1 MKNLFDIRGR
11 VVVVTG
17 GAGILGRSICVY
29 LAEQGARVAVLDRDE
44 KAGEALV
51 GEIRAAGG
59 DALFFATDVLNR
71 EVLVSNREAILGAWG
86 QIDILLNA
94 AGGNMGG
101 ATIAPDKSFLDLEI
115 EAFRKVVDLNLFGT
129 VLPTTVFG
137 EAMTARRKG
146 VIVNFCSESA
156 LRPLTRVVGYGA
168 AKAAIANYTKYMAAE
183 LAMKFSPE
191 MRVNAIVPGFLLTNQ
206 NRALLTNEDGS
217 YTDRARTIIAHT
229 PAGRFAEP
237 EELLG
242 TIHYLVSD
250 ASSFVTGALAVV
262 DGGFYAFSILSAAGA
277 VSSAGSDGHGI
288 GPGSFAASGNVQEV
302 QPPHSRL
309 QRRKNNRGLRPRG
322 TLYFL
327 AAKSTKNSPA
337 DACAYFVPSNAGS
350 GRLFAGAH
358 VPRPL
363 RSRF

>member
-137 EAMTARRKG
+137 EA
-146 VIVNFCSESA
+146 IVNFCSESA

-262 DGGFYAFSILSAAGA
+262 DGGFDAFSI
-277 VSSAGSDGHGI
+277 
-288 GPGSFAASGNVQEV
+288 
-302 QPPHSRL
+302 
-309 QRRKNNRGLRPRG
+309 
-322 TLYFL
+322 
-327 AAKSTKNSPA
+327 
-337 DACAYFVPSNAGS
+337 
-350 GRLFAGAH
+350 
-358 VPRPL
+358 
-363 RSRF
+363 

>member
-29 LAEQGARVAVLDRDE
+29 LAGQGACVAVLDRDE

-146 VIVNFCSESA
+146 VIVNFCSEAAS
-156 LRPLTRVVGYGA
+156 RPLTRAGGYGA

-191 MRVNAIVPGFLLTNQ
+191 LRVTAIVPGFLLTNQ

-217 YTDRARTIIAHT
+217 DTDRARTIIAHT

-242 TIHYLVSD
+242 TIHYLVRD
-250 ASSFVTGALAVV
+250 AYSFVADALELV
-262 DGGFYAFSILSAAGA
+262 DG
-277 VSSAGSDGHGI
+277 
-288 GPGSFAASGNVQEV
+288 E
-302 QPPHSRL
+302 
-309 QRRKNNRGLRPRG
+309 
-322 TLYFL
+322 
-327 AAKSTKNSPA
+327 
-337 DACAYFVPSNAGS
+337 
-350 GRLFAGAH
+350 
-358 VPRPL
+358 
-363 RSRF
+363 